1 VSFADA
7 PTCSNERE
15 DDRDRDLIRVDFAHD
30 KLGIA
35 AALRQA
41 FAAAA
46 HDKSTHDFARLL
58 NQLQ

>member
-1 VSFADA
+1 MNFASA
-7 PTCSNERE
+7 CNESQPPT
-15 DDRDRDLIRVDFAHD
+15 RDREVIRVDFAHD

-46 HDKSTHDFARLL
+46 NDPCRHDFEKLL
-58 NQLQ
+58 EELN

>member
-46 HDKSTHDFARLL
+46 HDKSTHDFERLL
-58 NQLQ
+58 NELQ